1 VSFSPKN
8 GSRATATKITVWP
21 MAMIRLMPTRAST
34 TVPGRI
40 GASRSRRRIRF
51 SRQVTS
57 VSAAPN
63 VAPVA
68 IAQPSRPGVMN
79 WIVFSDSSSTCWAS
93 SEYLGGW
100 PLSAWFE
107 PSTSELKIVRT
118 VPARTTSAA
127 E

>member
-1 VSFSPKN
+1 LSPKKGN
-8 GSRATATKITVWP
+8 RATAMKITVWP

-68 IAQPSRPGVMN
+68 MAQPSRPGVMN
-79 WIVFSDSSSTCWAS
+79 WIVSSDWSSTCSAAS
-93 SEYLGGW
+93 ENFGGC
-100 PLSAWFE
+100 PLSPWLA

-118 VPARTTSAA
+118 VPARTWSAA